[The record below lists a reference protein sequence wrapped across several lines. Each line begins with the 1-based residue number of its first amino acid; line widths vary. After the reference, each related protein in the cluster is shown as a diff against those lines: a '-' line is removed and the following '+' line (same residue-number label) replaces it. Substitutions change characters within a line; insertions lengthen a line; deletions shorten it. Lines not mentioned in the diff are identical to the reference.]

1 MLFDNDSVIVVLER
15 WRQIGGDIVRYVSS
29 VSQNRHSIWSCKT
42 WFGNED
48 GVLTRIDPLDMY
60 NDRCKD
66 IGDSGILER
75 AKSNYAANNF
85 AQLYSE
91 ITDDLAVRWLD
102 IGEEFVL
109 HEYDGLESLRK
120 KGNIMFFAGLGGYST
135 HWSA

>member
-1 MLFDNDSVIVVLER
+1 
-15 WRQIGGDIVRYVSS
+15 VRYVSS